1 MKDNSW
7 ISILDANKLMRSPEE
22 VTAFENALAEFAK
35 HPESEHLPAL
45 HLILDDRCQQPEV
58 MFSLIHFLESFEMEQ
73 QLQAFISVIPQLII
87 FASDWT
93 RILHS
98 RILNDEVAC
107 RLYRNLLHSIN
118 THSPHFIRQLLEES
132 ATYQLTH
139 QDSPIEL
146 AGQVHYR

>member
-1 MKDNSW
+1 MKENSW
-7 ISILDANKLMRSPEE
+7 ITILAANKLMRSAEE

-35 HPESEHLPAL
+35 HPESEHLPDL

-73 QLQAFISVIPQLII
+73 QLQAFICVIPQLIVV
-87 FASDWT
+87 ASDWT

-118 THSPHFIRQLLEES
+118 AHSPHFIRQLLEES
-132 ATYQLTH
+132 AAYRLTY

-146 AGQVHYR
+146 AGQFH

>member
-1 MKDNSW
+1 MKENSW
-7 ISILDANKLMRSPEE
+7 ITILAANKLMRSTEE

-35 HPESEHLPAL
+35 HPESEYLPDL

-73 QLQAFISVIPQLII
+73 QLQAFIRVIPQLIVV
-87 FASDWT
+87 ASDWT

-107 RLYRNLLHSIN
+107 HLYRNLLHSIN
-118 THSPHFIRQLLEES
+118 AHSPHFIRQLLEES
-132 ATYQLTH
+132 AAYRLTH

-146 AGQVHYR
+146 AGQVH